1 MSIDNALVM
10 ILAGGEGKRLYPLHK
25 DRAKPAV
32 PFGGRY
38 RIIDFVL
45 NNFINSGFFKIKVL
59 TQYKSDSLN
68 KHITRGWALS
78 PFLNQYVDLAPAQMR
93 TGSDWYRGTA
103 DAIYQNVFHITDEDP
118 DYVCIF
124 GGDHI
129 YKMDV
134 SQMLDYHKEK
144 NADLTISAI
153 PIPIEEA
160 HEFGIIEVDDD
171 WKLINFV
178 EKPQTA
184 PKSIP
189 GNPNMC
195 LASMGNYIFNK
206 DSLLKALEEDE
217 KIENSN
223 HDFGKNVIPMM
234 LNEGKR
240 IYVYNFNDNAFPGM
254 SDRERGYWMDVGSI
268 DAYWQANMDLL
279 DYDPE
284 LNLYSQAWPLR
295 TFNYNYPPAKF
306 IWEEGERVGM
316 ATNSMVSE
324 GCVVSGAGLSRC
336 VLSPKVKVNSF
347 SQISESILME
357 NVEIGRHSRIKK
369 AIIDK
374 NVIVPAN
381 TRIGFNKEED
391 IKRGFH
397 VSPNGVTVVPKGAK
411 L

>member
-1 MSIDNALVM
+1 MSIDDALVM
-10 ILAGGEGKRLYPLHK
+10 ILAGGEGKRLYPLTK

-78 PFLNQYVDLAPAQMR
+78 PFLNQYVDLCPAQMR

-134 SQMLDYHKEK
+134 SQMLDYHKNK
-144 NADLTISAI
+144 GADLSISAI

-171 WKLINFV
+171 WKLTAFV
-178 EKPQTA
+178 EKPQYR

-189 GNPNMC
+189 GNPDMC

-206 DSLLKALEEDE
+206 DVLLDALARDE
-217 KIENSN
+217 KIETSS
-223 HDFGKNVIPMM
+223 HDFGKNVIPML
-234 LNEGKR
+234 LNEGKK
-240 IYVYNFNDNAFPGM
+240 IYIYNFNENTFSGM
-254 SDRERGYWMDVGSI
+254 SPRERGYWMDVGSI

-284 LNLYSQAWPLR
+284 LNLYSQEWPLR

-324 GCVVSGAGLSRC
+324 GCIVSGAGLSRC
-336 VLSPKVKVNSF
+336 ILSPKVKVNSF

-357 NVEIGRHSRIKK
+357 NVEIGRYSKIKR

-374 NVIVPAN
+374 NVIVPPN
-381 TRIGFNKEED
+381 SRIGFNREED
-391 IKRGFH
+391 EKRGFH
-397 VSPNGVTVVPKGAK
+397 VSPNGVTVVPKGAI